1 MTHILFEN
9 QGDESVFVE
18 KFPCHVLNLL
28 AGDGFHL
35 FVEAINVFLPTI
47 VEEALTEIEG
57 EVLTVVA
64 GNANLTLNLLFGSS

>member
-1 MTHILFEN
+1 MSFSFED

-28 AGDGFHL
+28 AGNGFHL

-64 GNANLTLNLLFGSS
+64 GNANLTLNLLLAAFS

>member
-1 MTHILFEN
+1 MTHTLFEN

-47 VEEALTEIEG
+47 VEETLTESEG

-64 GNANLTLNLLFGSS
+64 GNANLRQP